1 MTSKERLLTA
11 LRRGRPDRV
20 PVTIYGYSRH
30 DDAWYN
36 HEPSYAPLIELE
48 TRYGDSF
55 VTAPVDDCPVL
66 IGDPNVAHG
75 QEQVH
80 PDGSMVKTTEI
91 DTPKGRLRT
100 VTRRDPGLMTYWQIE
115 PLVKSDE
122 DIERLLSMPDPPV
135 DVNLQR
141 IRDLENRVG
150 EDGILCFSVGDALGH
165 VVGLFDFEDFVMRC
179 YADDGPI
186 LALLD
191 KAQEQ
196 VLRAI
201 RTIGPLVKNAAFR
214 LWGPE
219 YAGAPLMDP
228 LTYFA
233 RYVVDRDRQA
243 TDAIHATGNFS
254 VIHCHGRLHDLLDM
268 IVDLGADAL
277 EPLETLP
284 MSTADVTLAELKQRI
299 GSKICLMGAIQ
310 AHTLETGTPDAA
322 RQEVRQAIE
331 VAAGDGGFVLLPTS
345 PPFMVPLDARS
356 LDNLRAM
363 YLSAHEFGNLGGN
376 PRFATGR

>member
-1 MTSKERLLTA
+1 MMTSKERLLTV

-36 HEPSYAPLIELE
+36 REPSYAPLIELE

-55 VTAPVDDCPVL
+55 VSAPVDCPVF
-66 IGDPNVAHG
+66 IGDPNVVRG
-75 QEQVH
+75 EEEVH
-80 PDGSMVKTTEI
+80 PDGSVVMRTEI
-91 DTPKGRLRT
+91 DTPKGKLKA
-100 VTRRDPGLMTYWQIE
+100 VSRRDPGLMTNWQIE

-122 DIERLLSMPDPPV
+122 DIERLLSMPDPPAEV
-135 DVNLQR
+135 KVKRLG
-141 IRDLENRVG
+141 DLERRIG

-201 RTIGPLVKNAAFR
+201 RAIGPQVKNAAFR

-243 TDAIHATGNFS
+243 TDAIHSTGNFS

-268 IVDLGADAL
+268 IVDIGADAL

-284 MSTADVTLAELKQRI
+284 MSTADVTLAELKQRV
-299 GSKICLMGAIQ
+299 GSRICLMGAVQ
-310 AHTLETGTPDAA
+310 AHTLETGTAEA
-322 RQEVRQAIE
+322 VRQQVREAIE

-345 PPFMVPLDARS
+345 PPFMVPLEARS
-356 LDNLRAM
+356 LDNFRAM
-363 YLSAHEFGNLGGN
+363 YLSAHEFGSLG
-376 PRFATGR
+376 